1 MPTVRNPLSAFI
13 ITIFAA
19 LTLSLLVASLIRV
32 IFLFFLPQNL
42 SGAFEMQLIIL
53 SFSLVAVGAV
63 AGRFSIIGSM
73 GFVGSLVGGFF
84 ATFLFQ
90 TLLFPTD
97 WMVLLALFW
106 GALIGLGGLLTGK
119 LGLRRIDR
127 ALSAMPQAR
136 KCQRCG
142 AKVGLSAQKC
152 WSCRAFLP
160 PV

>member
-1 MPTVRNPLSAFI
+1 MPTVRNPLSSFI

-19 LTLSLLVASLIRV
+19 LGLTLLVASLIRL
-32 IFLFFLPQNL
+32 IFLFFLPIM
-42 SGAFEMQLIIL
+42 SGAFEMQLILL
-53 SFSLVAVGAV
+53 SFSFVAVGAV
-63 AGRFSIIGSM
+63 AGRFSLIGSM

-97 WMVLLALFW
+97 WIVLLSMFW

-127 ALSAMPQAR
+127 ALAALPQAR

-142 AKVGLSAQKC
+142 AKVGLTAQKC